1 MCNARADNKKTNMR
15 LLNTKP
21 YWSMLKK
28 KMRNIFLF
36 VAAMVFA
43 LFLGHFVE
51 SRLLNNRSYTF
62 PKFDVAIKKDLKGI
76 KTEIKSGNTR
86 LELGL
91 PISNVKTKKLG
102 NNTIFDSVNT
112 AVNYEVKKS
121 GPIQGLKGTIILKN
135 ENALKEY
142 SFSLKLEN
150 VNSFKKDKEGIWHFY
165 NSNNDEI
172 FYIPKGV
179 MEDSKGA
186 FSDLVT
192 IDVTKNGENYFI
204 KLTADSN
211 WVENPFRSFPI
222 KINSSVLAVGPK
234 LQLMVTNVGRFRWK
248 LAVEYEIKD
257 KFGKV
262 LGSDV
267 LILDVF
273 PGESNKKISG
283 FLKDYLTT
291 RLAKWTIAQGNYTLR
306 EMSNDRL
313 SSSHFQKKDNGDDIN
328 DKYKKL
334 RIARKNLIENFK
346 KTDYPDIYLNSI
358 EAYFIQNPVYSPIDG
373 LEKSTFSI
381 ENEKIGAGT
390 EILRPNGA
398 GDATGFNAQVP
409 GTNFH
414 WDKVDEAVADNST
427 TYITT
432 NAVVG
437 PQTDYFGLAD
447 TALTTETVDSIDVTS
462 KGGTS
467 ITGHAGGGQRA
478 GVRLS
483 STNTYGAS
491 RDIIIWTT
499 STDSSLSRP
508 GGGSWAIS
516 DLNSLQAAV
525 EGTPAYYLAYP
536 AGCDKSLC
544 WPDTYAYTVIYFTQ
558 VYVTVNYSAASA
570 VGEVK
575 EVRGGVEIR
584 GGTSL

>member
-1 MCNARADNKKTNMR
+1 MS

-28 KMRNIFLF
+28 KMRNKFFF
-36 VAAMVFA
+36 VVAIVLA

-51 SRLLNNRSYTF
+51 SRLLDNRSYSF
-62 PKFDVAIKKDLKGI
+62 PEFDIAIKKDLKDI
-76 KTEIKSGNTR
+76 KTEIKSGDTR
-86 LELGL
+86 LELSL
-91 PISNVKTKKLG
+91 PISNVKTQKSG
-102 NNTIFDSVNT
+102 NSMIFDGVNT

-121 GPIQGLKGTIILKN
+121 GPLQGLKGTIVLKN
-135 ENALKEY
+135 ENAAKEY

-150 VNSFKKDKEGIWHFY
+150 VSSFKKDKDNVWHFY
-165 NSNNDEI
+165 NNNNDEI

-186 FSDLVT
+186 FSDLVK
-192 IDVTKNGENYFI
+192 IDVTKNGKNYFI

-211 WVENPFRSFPI
+211 WVEDPFRSFPI

-234 LQLMVTNVGRFRWK
+234 LQLIVTNVGRFRWK

-291 RLAKWTIAQGNYTLR
+291 RLAKWAIAQGNYTLR

-313 SSSHFQKKDNGDDIN
+313 SSSHFQKEDNGDDVN

-346 KTDYPDIYLNSI
+346 KTDYPAIYLNSI
-358 EAYFIQNPVYSPIDG
+358 EADSIQNPVYNPEDG
-373 LEKSTFSI
+373 LGNPTFSI

-398 GDATGFNAQVP
+398 GDATGFDAQNP
-409 GTNFH
+409 GTTFH
-414 WDKVDEAVADNST
+414 WDKVDEAVSDDAT

-437 PQTDYFGLAD
+437 PQTDYFSLAD
-447 TALTTETVDSIDVTS
+447 TALTTETVNSIDVTS
-462 KGGTS
+462 VGGTS
-467 ITGHAGGGQRA
+467 VTGKAGGGQRA

-483 STNTYGAS
+483 SINTYGTS
-491 RDIIIWTT
+491 RDIAQWST
-499 STDSSLSRP
+499 SVDSSLSRP

-516 DLNSLQAAV
+516 DLNSLQVAL
-525 EGTPAYYLAYP
+525 EGTPAYYISVA
-536 AGCDKSLC
+536 AGCDKTIC
-544 WPDTYAYTVIYFTQ
+544 WPDTYAYSVIYFTQ
-558 VYVTVNYSAASA
+558 AYVTVNYSVPST
-570 VGEVK
+570 GELK
-575 EVRGGVEIR
+575 DVRGGAQFR
-584 GGTSL
+584 GGVSF